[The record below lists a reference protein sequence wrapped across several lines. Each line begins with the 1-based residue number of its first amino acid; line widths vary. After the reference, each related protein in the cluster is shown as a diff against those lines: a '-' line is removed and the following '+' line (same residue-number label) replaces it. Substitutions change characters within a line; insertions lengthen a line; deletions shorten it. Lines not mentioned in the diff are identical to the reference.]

1 MEKDIPKL
9 PEGGKETGR
18 FAFGIRVF
26 LYDNKVQIA
35 VQARNEGIPLEIV
48 LMKMRAW
55 LRQQEN
61 AYFNSFDNTTVSA
74 SDEGSNP

>member
-48 LMKMRAW
+48 LIIQ
-55 LRQQEN
+55 L
-61 AYFNSFDNTTVSA
+61 
-74 SDEGSNP
+74 